1 MPGEKRKEKQMRKLI
16 ISLAAAAAGL
26 AVHAAAMNWNVTA
39 VSASADNA
47 LTGAGQYVAYFFAT
61 SDSSGSLSTTTMD
74 AVLAEIAK
82 GSAGDIV
89 SLASYTKTNTYA
101 NNRANFV
108 SNGNGTFA
116 AGTTLSGFVLILDAA
131 DLASAKN
138 YMIAKTSSGKTEL
151 SKSAPTNGSMLFSYG
166 SQASNTWQAIPEPT
180 SAMLLVLGVAALA
193 LKRKHV

>member
-1 MPGEKRKEKQMRKLI
+1 MRKLI
-16 ISLAAAAAGL
+16 VALAATAVGL
-26 AVHAAAMNWNVTA
+26 AVHAAAINWNASV

-61 SDSSGSLSTTTMD
+61 SDSSGTLSTTTMD

-82 GSAGDIV
+82 GAAGDIA
-89 SLASYTKTNTYA
+89 SLASYTTNNAYAKTTGKA
-101 NNRANFV
+101 GFM
-108 SNGNGTFA
+108 SSGNGSFA
-116 AGTTLSGFVLILDAA
+116 AGTTISRFMLILDAT

-138 YMIAKTSSGKTEL
+138 YMVAKTTEGVTEL
-151 SKSAPTNGSMLFSYG
+151 SKTAGTSGAMTFGYG

-193 LKRKHV
+193 LRRKRV